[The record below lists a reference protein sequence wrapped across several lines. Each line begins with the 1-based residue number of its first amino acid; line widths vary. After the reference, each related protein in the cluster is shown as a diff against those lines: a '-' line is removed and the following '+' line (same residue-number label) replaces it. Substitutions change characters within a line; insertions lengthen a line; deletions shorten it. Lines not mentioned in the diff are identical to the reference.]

1 MHFSGWRGQGGYS
14 QSMKSSKPILIL
26 GALLLGL
33 ALYTHTLNRK
43 VEQLSNLE
51 PVQVTDTV
59 TLTDWQYDTVYQTN
73 TKVETLRLLDTLYTK
88 DTDTLYAQVE
98 VPISRY
104 VWDTLISTDSSQ
116 TQIRAVCEGFS
127 VELDTL
133 SIQWLKV
140 AQTPC
145 LGPQQ
150 PSKWYERICPA
161 VGVGYGTGGF
171 GVFVGVGW
179 TL

>member
-1 MHFSGWRGQGGYS
+1 MNARTFITY
-14 QSMKSSKPILIL
+14 LL
-26 GALLLGL
+26 GLLLVGL
-33 ALYTHTLNRK
+33 ALYAWHVTTK
-43 VEQLSNLE
+43 LSSLE
-51 PVQVTDTV
+51 PVTVQVTDTL
-59 TLTDWQYDTVYQTN
+59 TLTDWKYDTTYITK
-73 TKVETLRLLDTLYTK
+73 TKVETLRLVDTLYTK
-88 DTDTLYAQVE
+88 VTDTLYAQVE

-140 AQTPC
+140 AQKAPN
-145 LGPQQ
+145 P
-150 PSKWYERICPA
+150 PRKWYQHIAPA
-161 VGVGYGTGGF
+161 VGAGYGTGGW
-171 GVFVGVGW
+171 GVFVGVGY

>member
-1 MHFSGWRGQGGYS
+1 
-14 QSMKSSKPILIL
+14 MKKFITLVL
-26 GALLLGL
+26 GVLFVAL
-33 ALYTHTLNRK
+33 ALYTWHLNGRVK
-43 VEQLSNLE
+43 QLSNLE
-51 PVQVTDTV
+51 PVVCTDTV
-59 TLTDWQYDTVYQTN
+59 TLTDWQYDTAYITK

-116 TQIRAVCEGFS
+116 TQIRAVCEGFG
-127 VELDTL
+127 VTLDTL
-133 SIQWLKV
+133 SIQWFKV

-161 VGVGYGTGGF
+161 VGVVYGTGGF

>member
-1 MHFSGWRGQGGYS
+1 
-14 QSMKSSKPILIL
+14 MKTRTVIT
-26 GALLLGL
+26 ALLGLLLVGL
-33 ALYTHTLNRK
+33 ALYAWHVTTKLN
-43 VEQLSNLE
+43 ELLNLE
-51 PVQVTDTV
+51 PVQITDTV
-59 TLTDWQYDTVYQTN
+59 TLADWKYDTTYITK

-98 VPISRY
+98 VPISMY
-104 VWDTLISTDSSQ
+104 VWDTLLQTDSSQ
-116 TQIRAVCEGFS
+116 TQIRAVCEGFA
-127 VELDTL
+127 VTLDTL

>member
-1 MHFSGWRGQGGYS
+1 
-14 QSMKSSKPILIL
+14 MKARTVIT
-26 GALLLGL
+26 ALLGLLLVGL
-33 ALYTHTLNRK
+33 ALYAWHVTTK
-43 VEQLSNLE
+43 LSSLE
-51 PVQVTDTV
+51 PVTVRVTDTL
-59 TLTDWQYDTVYQTN
+59 TLTDWKYDTTYITK

-88 DTDTLYAQVE
+88 DTDTLYTQVE
-98 VPISRY
+98 VPISKY

-150 PSKWYERICPA
+150 PSKWYQHIAPA